1 MRVAMLRQ
9 HGVDVDDSDANRWT
23 VAPGPIAPVD
33 HEIEPDLSN
42 SAPFLALAAVTGGS
56 VTVRDWPAETH
67 QAGNELREI
76 LTRMGC
82 SVALDDDGLTVKGP
96 ERLQGRWDERRVGQE
111 WASTFR
117 DRWGPYR

>member
-56 VTVRDWPAETH
+56 VTGRDWPAETH
-67 QAGNELREI
+67 PAGHELREV

-82 SVALDDDGLTVKGP
+82 SVTMDADRS
-96 ERLQGRWDERRVGQE
+96 EERRAGQRCVSE
-111 WASTFR
+111 GQN
-117 DRWGPYR
+117 RWRPTH

>member
-76 LTRMGC
+76 LPRMGC
-82 SVALDDDGLTVKGP
+82 RVAPGARRLTGQGP
-96 ERLQGRWDERRVGQE
+96 GGREGE
-111 WASTFR
+111 
-117 DRWGPYR
+117 G